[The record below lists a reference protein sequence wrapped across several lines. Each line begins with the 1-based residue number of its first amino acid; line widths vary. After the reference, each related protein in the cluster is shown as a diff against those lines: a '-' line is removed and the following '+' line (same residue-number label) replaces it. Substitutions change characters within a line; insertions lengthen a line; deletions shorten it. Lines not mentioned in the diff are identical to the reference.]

1 MPAPK
6 FTKDQIVHSVELTN
20 PDGRT
25 YRRHFVKLTAEQ
37 KAYFAQA
44 RAEVEAEFGA
54 EYPATRSSKV
64 VTSHR
69 TP

>member
-6 FTKDQIVHSVELTN
+6 FTKDQILRSEELTT

-25 YRRHFVKLTAEQ
+25 YRRTFVKLTAEQ

-54 EYPATRSSKV
+54 EYPPRYPKKLKQ
-64 VTSHR
+64 
-69 TP
+69 